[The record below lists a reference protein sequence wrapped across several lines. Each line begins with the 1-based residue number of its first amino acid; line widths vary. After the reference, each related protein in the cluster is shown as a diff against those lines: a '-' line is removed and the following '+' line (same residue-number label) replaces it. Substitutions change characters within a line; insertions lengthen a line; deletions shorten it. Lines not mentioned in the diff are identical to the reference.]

1 MKTKL
6 LSLFTLCVFFIGC
19 SVDPIEEELNTS
31 AVSELETVDV
41 TADYGCAGPDNSFEI
56 TVADAKA
63 IKSWDE
69 VRKLYLGM
77 LAPGVSK
84 RGTFNPTIW
93 DIIKQFNQNSNPI
106 GSYSTTYTVNTDSC
120 SDSVI
125 LTLKVVEKLSVPC
138 EVSAGADGSKTITLS
153 EAEALGSWDA
163 VRKLY
168 LSMLES
174 GVSPAGTF
182 EPSIN
187 QLIKDYNSRSNKLG
201 EYPTTYTV
209 KDGDCSDSTIL
220 KMIIVENVVEE
231 PVCTLDAG
239 ADGSKE
245 ITLSEAKALGSWD
258 AVRKLYL
265 GMLESGVSPA
275 GTFSPS
281 IDQLIKDYNSRSNK
295 LGEYPTIY
303 TVNDGDCSDST
314 ELKMI
319 IVEDKV
325 EDPACTLDAGPDNMK
340 ELTVAQ
346 ARALGSWDE
355 VRKQYF
361 SLLKPG
367 VSKTGSFSPSIDAMI
382 KSFNSKSDPV
392 GDYTLTYT
400 IKSGDCT
407 DSVNLTLRVI

>member
-31 AVSELETVDV
+31 AMSELETVDV

-63 IKSWDE
+63 IGSWDE
-69 VRKLYLGM
+69 VRKLYQGM
-77 LAPGVSK
+77 LGSGVSK
-84 RGTFNPTIW
+84 KGTFNPSIW
-93 DIIKQFNQNSNPI
+93 DIINQFNQSSNPI

-120 SDSVI
+120 SDSVV
-125 LTLKVVEKLSVPC
+125 LTLHVVEKLTPPC
-138 EVSAGADGSKTITLS
+138 AITAGADGSKMLTLS
-153 EAEALGSWDA
+153 EADALGSWDE

-168 LSMLES
+168 LSMVES
-174 GVSPAGTF
+174 GVSNAGTF
-182 EPSIN
+182 SPTIS
-187 QLIKDYNSRSNKLG
+187 QLIEDYNSRSNKLG

-209 KDGDCSDSTIL
+209 KDGDCSDSAVL
-220 KMIIVENVVEE
+220 KMIIVED
-231 PVCTLDAG
+231 PICTVDAG
-239 ADGSKE
+239 ADASKTL
-245 ITLSEAKALGSWD
+245 TLSEANALGSWD
-258 AVRKLYL
+258 EVRKLYL
-265 GMLESGVSPA
+265 SMVEKGVSTA
-275 GTFSPS
+275 GTFSPTIS
-281 IDQLIKDYNSRSNK
+281 QVIKDYNTRSNK
-295 LGEYPTIY
+295 LGEYSTIY
-303 TVNDGDCSDST
+303 TINDGDCSDST

-319 IVEDKV
+319 VVEDMV

-355 VRKQYF
+355 VRKQYL

-367 VSKTGSFSPSIDAMI
+367 VSKTGNFSPSIEAMI

-392 GDYTLTYT
+392 GDYKLTYT